1 MFKTFLTI
9 SVIFILLESCSSLKP
24 LSVQS
29 TPPEKT
35 KPEKP
40 PKKEKFLDDISM
52 TPEGTI
58 INHNSRNNTGFSNFE
73 TIKKMDDNQH
83 YYAFSS
89 AEIEIASFLQIKY
102 AIILDTE
109 VEAVRNMRLFQYID
123 SWYGTPYCM
132 GGSTKNCIDCSAF
145 VQLFFSSIYGITL
158 PRTARDQYKKSRRI
172 SRTKLQEGDLLFYNT
187 RGGISHVGIYLQ
199 NNRFVHAASSGG
211 VMISDMFDPY
221 WMRKFMGV
229 GRIER

>member
-29 TPPEKT
+29 NLPEKT

-58 INHNSRNNTGFSNFE
+58 INHNSRNNTGVSNFE
-73 TIKKMDDNQH
+73 TVKKMDDNQH

-132 GGSTKNCIDCSAF
+132 GGNTKNCIDCSAF

-199 NNRFVHAASSGG
+199 NNKFVHAASSGG

-229 GRIER
+229 GRVER